1 MNKNKNVETSNETQ
15 KPNLGISDVI
25 KRTRY
30 TFDEVSKPGSLAREK
45 PISIFADSI
54 KEAEDW
60 FRNNHKDWY
69 YNILEWKVEY
79 V

>member
-1 MNKNKNVETSNETQ
+1 MNHRNTN
-15 KPNLGISDVI
+15 VI

-30 TFDEVSKPGSLAREK
+30 TFEEVSKPGSFTIEK
-45 PISIFADSI
+45 PITTIANSI
-54 KEAEDW
+54 KEAEEW
-60 FRNNHKDWY
+60 FRNNHKGWH